1 MRIGICDD
9 NTNDRQLMEDICL
22 KVVENLSID
31 CEVVVFDEGMKLL
44 GYENDLD
51 VLILDI
57 EMPEISG
64 LEVKQRLRDLG
75 KDCIIIFVT
84 NHEELVFS
92 AFGVNVHGFVRKQYL
107 TMQLGNMLT
116 SAIEILN
123 MFVILEDNLDSREI
137 KYMKSLRVY
146 TELFLANGEKKVTR
160 ISIKKYEE
168 ILAKVGF
175 VRIHK
180 SYLVNLKWA
189 DKITEKEVFI
199 GTEILPIATR
209 LQKKVNLKFQEFCE
223 KNARYC

>member
-9 NTNDRQLMEDICL
+9 NIEDRQLIESICK
-22 KVVENLSID
+22 KVVETLSVD
-31 CEVVVFDEGMKLL
+31 CEVVGFDEGMKLL
-44 GYENDLD
+44 EYEKKLD
-51 VLILDI
+51 ILVLDI

-75 KDCIIIFVT
+75 KDCVIIFVT

-107 TMQLGNMLT
+107 TMQLENMLT
-116 SAIEILN
+116 SAIEIIN
-123 MFVILEDNLDSREI
+123 RFVILEGNLDSRKI

-168 ILAKVGF
+168 ILAKAGF

-180 SYLVNLKWA
+180 SYLVNLKWV
-189 DKITEKEVFI
+189 DKITEREVFV
-199 GTEILPIATR
+199 GTEILPIAIR
-209 LQKKVNLKFQEFCE
+209 LQKK
-223 KNARYC
+223 